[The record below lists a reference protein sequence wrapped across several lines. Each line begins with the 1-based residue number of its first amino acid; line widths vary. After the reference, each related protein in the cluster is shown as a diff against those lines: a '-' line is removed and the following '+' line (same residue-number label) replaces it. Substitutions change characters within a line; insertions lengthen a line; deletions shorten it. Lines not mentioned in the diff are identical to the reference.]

1 MQTNSKECFTQLAAH
16 IAACSPSF
24 KYNELPR
31 LRYTEATLPFLLFA
45 LNYLAHAFH
54 LPWIAAVNLVLLRR
68 AA

>member
-1 MQTNSKECFTQLAAH
+1 MNFHVLDIQK
-16 IAACSPSF
+16 
-24 KYNELPR
+24 R
-31 LRYTEATLPFLLFA
+31 RFLFYLFA